1 MELFRLA
8 SVPFS
13 RFPIFRRSFFMSMTQ
28 TLAPHLPYL
37 RRYARALTGSQQSGD
52 AHVRAA
58 LQALLTG
65 DEVLAEGVAPRVG
78 LYRLFH
84 AIWQSG
90 AEHYDEI
97 GDNSGTKSPE
107 NRLRALSASKR
118 AALLLTA
125 VEAFSPEEAAFIID
139 ESPEEVEKAILDAQ
153 KTIDSQ
159 LASRVMIIEDEPI
172 IAMDLENLV
181 VELGHKVVAVAS
193 TKDEAVAKA
202 HSERPGLVLAD
213 INLGEGGSGIDA
225 VSEILSAFDIPV
237 IFITAYPEK
246 LLTGERPE
254 PTYLI
259 AKPFL
264 PETVQ
269 ATVGQAL
276 FFHPVAKQAA

>member
-1 MELFRLA
+1 
-8 SVPFS
+8 
-13 RFPIFRRSFFMSMTQ
+13 MSMSQ

-37 RRYARALTGSQQSGD
+37 RRYARALTGAQPSGD

-58 LQALLTG
+58 LAAILAG
-65 DEVLAEGVAPRVG
+65 DQTLMEGVPPRVA
-78 LYRLFH
+78 LYRIFH

-90 AEHYDEI
+90 AEHYDET
-97 GDNSGTKSPE
+97 GGPQSGRNPE
-107 NRLRALSASKR
+107 GRLRALSANKR

-125 VEAFSPEEAAFIID
+125 VEAFSLEEAAFIVD
-139 ESPEEVEKAILDAQ
+139 ESPEDVERAILEAQ

-159 LASRVMIIEDEPI
+159 LASKVLIIEDEPI
-172 IAMDLENLV
+172 IALDLENLV
-181 VELGHKVVAVAS
+181 SELGHKVVAVAA
-193 TKDEAVAKA
+193 TKDDAVAKA
-202 HSERPGLVLAD
+202 RSERPGLVLAD

-225 VSEILSAFDIPV
+225 VSEILSSFDIPV

-276 FFHPVAKQAA
+276 FFHPAAKEAAA

>member
-1 MELFRLA
+1 
-8 SVPFS
+8 
-13 RFPIFRRSFFMSMTQ
+13 MSISQ

-37 RRYARALTGSQQSGD
+37 RRYARALTGSQPSGD

-58 LQALLTG
+58 LTALLSG
-65 DEVLAEGVAPRVG
+65 DQSLMEGVPPRVG

-90 AEHYDEI
+90 AEHYD
-97 GDNSGTKSPE
+97 DNAQGAGGGAAKNPE
-107 NRLRALSASKR
+107 ARLRALSASKR

-125 VEAFSPEEAAFIID
+125 VEAFSLEEAAFIID
-139 ESPEEVEKAILDAQ
+139 ESPEEVEAAILSAQ
-153 KTIDSQ
+153 KTIDGQ
-159 LASRVMIIEDEPI
+159 LASKVLIIEDEPI

-181 VELGHKVVAVAS
+181 TELGHKVVAIAA
-193 TKDEAVAKA
+193 TKADAVAKA
-202 HSERPGLVLAD
+202 KSERPGLVLAD

-225 VSEILSAFDIPV
+225 VSEILASFDIPV

-276 FFHPVAKQAA
+276 FFHPAARDAAA